1 MIGAS
6 DMLILKG
13 LDADTDELVRII
25 KSSGEILLNVINNVL
40 DLTRLDEGK
49 LDLVNERVNFVS
61 CLSPA

>member
-1 MIGAS
+1 
-6 DMLILKG
+6 MLILKG